1 MLTSFALIFLLGMLL
16 GSLFTRLRLPSLIG
30 MLLTGIL
37 LGPYVLNLLDPAL
50 LSISADLREVAL
62 ITILIRAGLS
72 LDLADLKKV
81 GRPAILM
88 SFIPAI
94 FEMMGTVLVAIHLFY
109 LPLIDAGILA
119 AVVASASPAVIV
131 PRMIQFIETGYGT
144 DKKIPQLI
152 LASDSVDDMF
162 NIVVFTS
169 LLGLTH
175 GETITVSHLTEVP
188 LSIFTGVVFGVV
200 VGTIMSWFFKQFH
213 LRDSLKIIILLS
225 VSFLLVAFEDLLV
238 NFPFSGLLAV
248 MVIGVMILRNLP
260 LAAARISSKFSKVW
274 VAAEIVLFVLVGA
287 SVDLSYVSSAG
298 FKTILLLVIA
308 FGFRSVGILLCLIK
322 TNLEWKERL
331 FCCFTGIP
339 KATVQAAIG
348 GIPLAMGIATGNI
361 ILAIAVIS
369 IVFCAPV
376 GAFLIDQ
383 TYSKLLNKENK

>member
-16 GSLFTRLRLPSLIG
+16 GSLFTSLRLPSMIG

-50 LSISADLREVAL
+50 LSISTDLREVAL

-175 GETITVSHLTEVP
+175 RETITVNHLTEVP

-200 VGTIMSWFFKQFH
+200 VGAIMSWFFKQFH

-225 VSFLLVAFEDLLV
+225 VSFLLVALEDLLV

-248 MVIGVMILRNLP
+248 MVIGVMILGNLP
-260 LAAARISSKFSKVW
+260 LAAGRISSKFSKVW

-308 FGFRSVGILLCLIK
+308 FGFRSVGIFLCLIK
-322 TNLEWKERL
+322 TNLEWKKRL
-331 FCCFTGIP
+331 FCCITGIP

-348 GIPLAMGIATGNI
+348 GIPLAMGLATGNI

-369 IVFCAPV
+369 ILFCAPV